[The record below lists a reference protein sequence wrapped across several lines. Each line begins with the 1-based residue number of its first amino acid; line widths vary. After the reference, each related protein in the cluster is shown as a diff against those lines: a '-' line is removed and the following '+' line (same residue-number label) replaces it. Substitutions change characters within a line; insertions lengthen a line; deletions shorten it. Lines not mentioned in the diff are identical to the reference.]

1 MTGQVADL
9 LFEAKFLK
17 EIPRSGFQF
26 LGAGKESVAEHSFMT
41 VFIAFVLSTMEPE
54 IDARKL
60 VAMCIV
66 HDLPES
72 RIGDLNN
79 VQKAYVKAN
88 ETRALEDLGGTSSLK
103 AGIAGL
109 LSEFNAGTSPEA
121 RLAKDA
127 DQLGL
132 ILELKDL
139 IDKGYAPAH
148 KWLPYVLDRLQTGSG
163 RQIADEILATE
174 RDRWWM
180 KNYLDSPESSL

>member
-1 MTGQVADL
+1 MTRDIADL

-26 LGAGKESVAEHSFMT
+26 LGAGRESVAEHSFMT
-41 VFIAFVLSTMEPE
+41 VFIAFVLSAMEPD
-54 IDARKL
+54 IDAQKL

-79 VQKAYVKAN
+79 VQKVYVRAD
-88 ETRALEDLGGTSSLK
+88 EPRALEDLGGTSSLK
-103 AGIAGL
+103 ADIAGL
-109 LSEFNAGTSPEA
+109 LSEFNGGQSPEA
-121 RLAKDA
+121 KLARDA

-139 IDKGYAPAH
+139 IDKGYAPAK
-148 KWLPYVLDRLQTGSG
+148 KWLPYVLDRLQTASG
-163 RQIADEILATE
+163 KQVAEEILATE

-180 KNYLDSPESSL
+180 KNYLDSTESNL